1 MDEEVKPRRCDLLIH
16 DATVL
21 LPDMTLHPD
30 SAIAID
36 STKIVAIGD
45 SPEMER
51 EYAARQRLDGTGKVA
66 MPGLID
72 GHTHAC
78 QQLLRGRITD
88 EPPMIWVRF
97 LVPFE
102 SNLEPEDVYW
112 SAKLCCV
119 EMIKAG
125 ITAFADSGG
134 RHMGQ
139 VARAVDEMGLRASI
153 TRSTMDMAG
162 FVPANMKDTASSA
175 VAKTESLYD
184 EWHGKGNDRIHIW
197 FALRQVMTS
206 TPELVEGIADAARRR
221 KTGIHIHLAE
231 HLREVEHCVVN
242 YRMRPAEWLDS
253 LGLLGPDV
261 LAAHCVVLSDAE
273 VQLLIERE
281 TIPVHCPRSNLHS
294 HGFPKTP
301 LFLSLGSPIG
311 MGSDG
316 ASSSA
321 IDLFEMGRLLKSATQ
336 ARYGLPINDATVL
349 PVEDVLRMWTS
360 GGARALMLQ
369 DHIGTIEVG
378 KRADIILVDPRGPH
392 MAPTH
397 NLLRTLVV
405 CAGPRDVADV
415 VVDGAVLMR
424 DRNLTQA
431 DEAEIISKAT
441 EHMHAVARRAGF

>member
-1 MDEEVKPRRCDLLIH
+1 MHTETCDLLITNTT
-16 DATVL
+16 AVM
-21 LPDMTLHPD
+21 PDLTMHPGT
-30 SAIAID
+30 AIA
-36 STKIVAIGD
+36 TEGGEIVAIG
-45 SPEMER
+45 STSSLESGYRPKTC
-51 EYAARQRLDGTGKVA
+51 LDGAGKIA
-66 MPGLID
+66 MPGLVD
-72 GHTHAC
+72 AHTHAC

-97 LVPFE
+97 LVPYE
-102 SNLEPEDVYW
+102 SALEPEDVYW
-112 SAKLCCV
+112 SAMLCCV
-119 EMIKAG
+119 EMIHAG
-125 ITAFADSGG
+125 ITTFADSGG

-139 VARAVDEMGLRASI
+139 VARAVQQIGLRASI
-153 TRSTMDMAG
+153 ARSTMDSAE
-162 FVPANMKDTASSA
+162 FVPANMKDSAQDA
-175 VAKTESLYD
+175 VAKTETLYQQ
-184 EWHGKGNDRIHIW
+184 WHGKADDRIHIW

-206 TPELVEGIADAARRR
+206 TPELVLGVADAARRYR
-221 KTGIHIHLAE
+221 TGVHIHLAE

-253 LGLLGPDV
+253 LGLLGPTV
-261 LAAHCVVLSDAE
+261 LAAHCVVLSDRE
-273 VQLLIERE
+273 VQLVTERG

-321 IDLFEMGRLLKSATQ
+321 INLFESGRLLKSATQ

-369 DHIGTIEVG
+369 DRIGTLEVG
-378 KRADIILVDPRGPH
+378 KRADIILVSVQGAH

-397 NLLRTLVV
+397 SLLRTLVM
-405 CAGPRDVADV
+405 CATPGDVTDV
-415 VVDGAVLMR
+415 IVDGAIVMR
-424 DRNLTQA
+424 DQVLTQA
-431 DEAEIISKAT
+431 DEAEIVAKAT
-441 EHMHAVARRAGF
+441 EHMHAVAQRAGF